1 MTWNDDLAKIYNYE
15 AQQNLA
21 IIEFNKRK
29 TKRIVR
35 PKNYKPGKVK
45 KYQYIYIVDLIP
57 KLDISYLFFTLI
69 QQGKGKGKSV
79 AGNEL
84 SIRLLTS

>member
-1 MTWNDDLAKIYNYE
+1 MTWSDDLAKIYNYE

-45 KYQYIYIVDLIP
+45 NIYIYTVDLIL
-57 KLDISYLFFTLI
+57 KLYISYLN
-69 QQGKGKGKSV
+69 S
-79 AGNEL
+79 AG
-84 SIRLLTS
+84 